1 MTTENNIEPILSDAM
16 KNILIYVEITFKNN
30 YRREFSDCLS
40 VYTEIDQNNSQRNM
54 IVFNRMN
61 SEAEKYYLDEIKS
74 FCMSR

>member
-1 MTTENNIEPILSDAM
+1 MTTENN
-16 KNILIYVEITFKNN
+16 
-30 YRREFSDCLS
+30 RREFSDCLS